1 MSRYYTLLLSLVI
14 PINSVIAEPL
24 LIDPTRPA
32 GYKTAVENKKVVKS
46 AQPEPAKWELK
57 TTLID
62 PYQKIAVINDK
73 QLKVGEII
81 NGAELLEI
89 GHHHVKLRYQGE
101 FIILDITHST
111 FIGQIKAK

>member
-1 MSRYYTLLLSLVI
+1 MSRYYTLLLSLAI

-24 LIDPTRPA
+24 LIDPTRPT
-32 GYKTAVENKKVVKS
+32 GYKTTVENKKVVKTVE
-46 AQPEPAKWELK
+46 APKWELK

-62 PYQKIAVINDK
+62 PYQKIAIINDQ
-73 QLKVGEII
+73 QLQIGEII

-101 FIILDITHST
+101 FIILDIEHST
-111 FIGQIKAK
+111 FIGELKAK

>member
-1 MSRYYTLLLSLVI
+1 MSWYYTLLFSLTISV
-14 PINSVIAEPL
+14 NSVVADSL

-32 GYKTAVENKKVVKS
+32 NYKATTEEKKVVKTPVAS
-46 AQPEPAKWELK
+46 PTWELK
-57 TTLID
+57 TTIID

-73 QLKVGEII
+73 QLKIGEII

-89 GHHHVKLRYQGE
+89 GHHHVKLRHQGE
-101 FIILDITHST
+101 FIILDLEQST